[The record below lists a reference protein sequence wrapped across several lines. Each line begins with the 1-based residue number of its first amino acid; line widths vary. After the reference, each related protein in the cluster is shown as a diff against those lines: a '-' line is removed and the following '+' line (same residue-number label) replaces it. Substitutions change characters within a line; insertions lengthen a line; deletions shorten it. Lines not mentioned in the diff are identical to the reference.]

1 MRIFLFI
8 ILLIVGQAREL
19 VGQNLVSKAYRQYSL
34 NQLDS
39 AARSFQTI
47 VEADSTL
54 PDARAM
60 LSDIYRQQKRYDE
73 AVREATAAVRLSP
86 KSACYWTLLGNAHWG
101 LGLVDQAM
109 REYLK
114 SLDVVATTLIQPS
127 HAISVLRATNPYKHL
142 ENDMNTLIASGKAT
156 AQHHMLL
163 GYSLQLQSQFQ
174 ESLTAYKKSLSMQPD
189 LVEPY
194 LFLSELHRSFKQ
206 TQGMVDAYEQAVEH
220 DPFISS
226 KLYKAALQDYTEAL
240 RKEAGSFAY
249 FAIGYM
255 HEKGLGTPVSMKDA
269 QKWYTYAEQMHNHVA
284 AVKLSQLYERGLIGH
299 PSAKDEMR
307 RIQRNRESGR
317 RSHVV
322 EIKLANGNYQT
333 VTAYQETYPVD
344 KQKLFVAEN
353 QRLSD
358 VYNVP
363 VELATLIPL
372 ERPIETAV
380 AVVPEPEQKTA
391 SAHADE
397 TLTASLMAS
406 PLLSAEVSASV
417 AQHAHATLGKPRLA
431 LAFNKKAEQFLE
443 PFRLDSLVALMNQ
456 TLTDYL
462 GEAAHTP
469 IVAIQRL
476 REDLVSNRADK
487 GFLYYA
493 IAFVY
498 EQMGTSSSDWNAA
511 EKWYGY
517 AFQLHY
523 TPAYQRLK
531 RRYSQEMLSPVKL
544 ARLEKNWITGS
555 TEIPMTLE
563 TAEGVTKTV
572 SIYVLD
578 NMGNS
583 PEPIANEIAR
593 LLDLYEVEVPQQTV
607 NRFNELY
614 REARQNNI
622 SYQELCRQAFL
633 SKS

>member
-1 MRIFLFI
+1 MRI
-8 ILLIVGQAREL
+8 ILLCILLTAGQARDL
-19 VGQNLVSKAYRQYSL
+19 VGQNLVSKAYKQYS
-34 NQLDS
+34 QHELDS
-39 AARSFQTI
+39 AALSFRTLL
-47 VEADSTL
+47 EADSTL

-86 KSACYWTLLGNAHWG
+86 KSACYWSILGNAHWG
-101 LGLVDQAM
+101 MGLTDQAL
-109 REYLK
+109 RDYLK

-127 HAISVLRATNPYKHL
+127 HAISVLRATNPYKQL
-142 ENDMNTLIASGKAT
+142 ETEMNGLIATAKAT
-156 AQHHMLL
+156 AQHHVLL
-163 GYSLQLQSQFQ
+163 GYALQMQSRFD
-174 ESLTAYKKSLSMQPD
+174 ESLTAYKKALSLQPD
-189 LVEPY
+189 LAEPY
-194 LFLSELHRSFKQ
+194 LFVSELHRSFKQ
-206 TQGMVDAYEQAVEH
+206 TQAMVEAYEQAVEH

-240 RKEAGSFAY
+240 RKEAGSFPY

-255 HEKGLGTPVSMKDA
+255 HEKGLGTPVSLKDA
-269 QKWYTYAEQMHNHVA
+269 QKWYTYAEQMHNHIA
-284 AVKLSQLYERGLIGH
+284 AVKLMQLYEKGLIEH
-299 PSAKDEMR
+299 PAAKDEAR
-307 RIQRNRESGR
+307 RIQRNREAGR
-317 RSHVV
+317 RGHSV

-333 VTAYQETYPVD
+333 VMAYQETYPAD
-344 KQKLFVAEN
+344 KQKPFLAEN

-358 VYNVP
+358 IYRTS
-363 VELATLIPL
+363 VELASLIPL
-372 ERPIETAV
+372 ERPIETLLV
-380 AVVPEPEQKTA
+380 AAAEPEQKSA
-391 SAHADE
+391 SIHSDQ

-406 PLLSAEVSASV
+406 PLLNAEVSASA
-417 AQHAHATLGKPRLA
+417 AQLAQATGKPRLA
-431 LAFNKKAEQFLE
+431 QAFNQRVERHLE
-443 PFRLDSLVALMNQ
+443 PFQTDSIVALMNQ
-456 TLTDYL
+456 TLADYL
-462 GEAAHTP
+462 GDASHTP
-469 IVAIQRL
+469 ILAVQRL
-476 REDLVSNRADK
+476 RDDLVSNRADK

-493 IAFVY
+493 IAFLY
-498 EQMGTSSSDWNAA
+498 EQMGTTSTDWVAA
-511 EKWYGY
+511 EKWYNY

-544 ARLEKNWITGS
+544 ARLEKNWLNGS

-563 TAEGVTKTV
+563 TAEGTTKTV

-583 PEPIANEIAR
+583 PEPIANEVAR

-614 REARQNNI
+614 REARQNNM